1 VELVANESLR
11 RWLVLALT
19 VTAQF
24 MVILDVAVVVVALPA
39 MKDDLGFSQE
49 GVQWVVTAYSIIFGG
64 ALLLGGRLADL
75 LGRRRVFMIGIAVF
89 TVGSVLSGLAWSE
102 AALIGARGIQ
112 GFGGALLS
120 PAALSIIITTFAEGR
135 ERNRALGIWGAAAAG
150 GGSAGVLLGGL
161 LTEYAGWPWIFYIN
175 IPVGIAVLVATPFLL
190 QESRGFL
197 SHRHFDLAGAATVT
211 SGLMLLVYALT
222 YAGEHAWGSASTIG
236 LLVAAGALIA
246 AFVAIEW
253 RSPAPLLPLRLFR
266 LRSLSAANATMVT
279 VGALA
284 FGNFFLI
291 TLYLQE
297 VLQYSAIETG
307 VAFIA
312 ITLAIGTFSNVG
324 QALTSRIGVR
334 RVLTVGLLMAAASI
348 GLYARMPADGQYFW
362 DVFPALVLGGI
373 GLGLA
378 FVPVT
383 IAALQGVQPVD
394 AGIASG
400 LINTSR
406 QIGGAIGIAAVTTI
420 AATVTAGDLDANPAA
435 QAAALTDG
443 FHASFVVLAGVALV
457 GAAIAGVFLRQPP
470 RLDEQRLDDAVVLE
484 EAA

>member
-1 VELVANESLR
+1 V
-11 RWLVLALT
+11 
-19 VTAQF
+19 
-24 MVILDVAVVVVALPA
+24 
-39 MKDDLGFSQE
+39 
-49 GVQWVVTAYSIIFGG
+49 
-64 ALLLGGRLADL
+64 
-75 LGRRRVFMIGIAVF
+75 
-89 TVGSVLSGLAWSE
+89 
-102 AALIGARGIQ
+102 Q

-161 LTEYAGWPWIFYIN
+161 LTEYAGWPWIFYVN
-175 IPVGIAVLVATPFLL
+175 LPVGLAVLAATPFLL
-190 QESRGFL
+190 RESRGFL
-197 SHRHFDLAGAATVT
+197 GHRHFDLAGAATVT
-211 SGLMLLVYALT
+211 GGLMLLVYGLV
-222 YAGEHAWGSASTIG
+222 YAGEHAWSDPATIG
-236 LLVAAGALIA
+236 LLAAAGALIA
-246 AFVAIEW
+246 AFLAIEW

-297 VLQYSAIETG
+297 VLRYSAIQTG
-307 VAFIA
+307 IAFIA

-334 RVLTVGLLMAAASI
+334 RVLTIGLLMAAASI
-348 GLYARMPADGQYFW
+348 GLYARMPADGHYFW
-362 DVFPALVLGGI
+362 DVFPALILGGI
-373 GLGLA
+373 GLGLS

-400 LINTSR
+400 LINTTR
-406 QIGGAIGIAAVTTI
+406 QIGGAVGIAAVTTI

-435 QAAALTDG
+435 RAAALTDG
-443 FHASFVVLAGVALV
+443 FHTSFVVLAGIALV
-457 GAAIAGVFLRQPP
+457 GAAIAGVFLRPP
-470 RLDEQRLDDAVVLE
+470 RPADQERFDDVVVLE